1 MKLVLRPL
9 TNCILH
15 LLLLVQIQIKI
26 ELYLLSMG
34 LSTYTKLQLIHSHAQ
49 EKMIDNRFPRNES
62 SLRSSIKCKQVA
74 SINVKMVDNIIITA
88 RFLWTKQSEAWTE
101 NCLRGYN
108 NRKILFAVLYS
119 PLFWILYVPMDS
131 ASGIIEISECYI
143 KKLNC
148 GHTLQSYDTVV
159 L

>member
-1 MKLVLRPL
+1 MKLMLRPL

-49 EKMIDNRFPRNES
+49 EKMIDNRFPRNDNRFPRNES
-62 SLRSSIKCKQVA
+62 RLRSSIKCKQVA

-88 RFLWTKQSEAWTE
+88 RFL
-101 NCLRGYN
+101 
-108 NRKILFAVLYS
+108 
-119 PLFWILYVPMDS
+119 
-131 ASGIIEISECYI
+131 
-143 KKLNC
+143 
-148 GHTLQSYDTVV
+148 
-159 L
+159 